1 MPAPRERGPAHTPPP
16 HRARASRGAGQR
28 DRWHPDREMKRRL
41 DSSGTDRLLWK
52 WLEEGQQQD
61 GLSRGESAPPP
72 RPRRPLTNVFR
83 VKAWTHPTPAASH
96 RSICECHCAFT
107 GSRLEAAGGTAR
119 ISTET

>member
-28 DRWHPDREMKRRL
+28 DRWHPDREMKRQL

-61 GLSRGESAPPP
+61 RLSRGESAPPP
-72 RPRRPLTNVFR
+72 PPPPFNKCLQSKSVDTPDTSRQSPLHLRVSPRLHR
-83 VKAWTHPTPAASH
+83 VTS
-96 RSICECHCAFT
+96 
-107 GSRLEAAGGTAR
+107 
-119 ISTET
+119 